1 MGFIN
6 QFITRGHHLAE
17 FLMTFPV
24 TPMKSPLRLA
34 VLGRRLGR
42 HSLVLPAQLLSLL
55 GEGLVTKLGSSG

>member
-1 MGFIN
+1 MAIDKSSG
-6 QFITRGHHLAE
+6 

-42 HSLVLPAQLLSLL
+42 HGLILPAQLLSLL
-55 GEGLVTKLGSSG
+55 GEGLITKLGSPGG